1 MLLFLCNEE
10 LIDLSLPIDSSF
22 KINLQINVLPP
33 QTLPFIP
40 NIISDRNFA
49 DGRVEHS
56 SGISSSIDIIS
67 PAQQTK
73 WPSGLP
79 SESRYVGM
87 VSEITNNDIH
97 QRLQPSMQWQQQQ
110 QQQRQQPGLPPFLLG
125 TSPEVQ
131 QKVCTRILFTLFP
144 HSTVLPKSEGIRLS
158 DTLWGNHLTLSF
170 SEFFLHTGLVP

>member
-158 DTLWGNHLTLSF
+158 DTL
-170 SEFFLHTGLVP
+170 